1 MQAFSKR
8 IRDRIRRILVRNDV
22 QQASLFGSFAQG
34 RPGRHSDVD
43 ILVQFRGQKSLLDL
57 VGLKLELEE
66 TLRRNV
72 DVLTYDAIHPSL
84 REKILREQ
92 VAIL

>member
-22 QQASLFGSFAQG
+22 RRASLFGSFAQG

-57 VGLKLELEE
+57 VGLKLELEK

-72 DVLTYDAIHPSL
+72 DVLTYGAIHPSL